1 MTSSFFAT
9 RMAVLATILILS
21 TAVPGQLAQADSKA
35 CWAGDLALG
44 PWIQPTRLTSNA
56 GYFTIALQRPPKCD
70 ATLYLESDIELS
82 TCTLLFTQQNWN
94 ISQTVQFSASQAASQ
109 AAKVTVTYAGCAGDA
124 QSGQQAAVSWPWS
137 VSDNI
142 RGLGCYT
149 QGDSDLT
156 TFQGHDVA
164 FTGAGD
170 YYYLQSDLVSV
181 QARYIQGG
189 NSSAACVSAV
199 AIRYGDSVITIDSG
213 STTTDAVQRTIPTIH
228 HFALNGNGLISVE
241 MNAGSPGI
249 RSVSI
254 VAGDDTAHPRTG
266 LCQAADNS
274 DAWRVPDHDNLFKC
288 HENCDTVQNYPR
300 GHTGISPFSIC
311 TIPRPSGPN
320 PESSFYRFL

>member
-9 RMAVLATILILS
+9 RLAVLATILILS
-21 TAVPGQLAQADSKA
+21 TAVQGQLAQADSKA

-44 PWIQPTRLTSNA
+44 PWVQPTRLTSNA

-94 ISQTVQFSASQAASQ
+94 VSQTVQFSASQ

-213 STTTDAVQRTIPTIH
+213 STTTDAVQWTIPSRDGQGNGDFAGAHNTIH

-241 MNAGSPGI
+241 MNAGSPGV

-266 LCQAADNS
+266 LCQAADS
-274 DAWRVPDHDNLFKC
+274 PELSPRSYRYLA
-288 HENCDTVQNYPR
+288 VQ
-300 GHTGISPFSIC
+300 HLHHSASVAAS
-311 TIPRPSGPN
+311 SGPN

>member
-9 RMAVLATILILS
+9 RLAVLATILILS

-44 PWIQPTRLTSNA
+44 PWVQPTRLTSNA

-94 ISQTVQFSASQAASQ
+94 VSQTVQFSASQ

-189 NSSAACVSAV
+189 NSSAACISAV

-213 STTTDAVQRTIPTIH
+213 STTADAVQWTIPYVDRAVPKRAVTDPFCFSSSRDGKGNGDFAGAHSTIH

-241 MNAGSPGI
+241 MNAASSPVMTRPIQGQACAKPLTAQHLHHSA
-249 RSVSI
+249 SV
-254 VAGDDTAHPRTG
+254 
-266 LCQAADNS
+266 AAS
-274 DAWRVPDHDNLFKC
+274 
-288 HENCDTVQNYPR
+288 
-300 GHTGISPFSIC
+300 
-311 TIPRPSGPN
+311 SGPN
-320 PESSFYRFL
+320 PESGFYRFL